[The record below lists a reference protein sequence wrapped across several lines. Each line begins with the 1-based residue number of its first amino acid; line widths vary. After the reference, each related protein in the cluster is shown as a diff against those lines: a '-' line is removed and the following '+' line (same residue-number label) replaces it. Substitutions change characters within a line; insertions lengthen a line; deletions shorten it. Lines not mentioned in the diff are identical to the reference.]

1 MASNVYKLYAIRF
14 FHSLIPAYVI
24 ERLFWEERGMTIPLV
39 VYTEIIF
46 AVTVLLAELPTGI
59 LADKWGRKPML
70 VLSAIIGCLEFLLLV
85 FATEFWHFALVIALT
100 AVGRASA
107 SGAEN
112 ALLYESLQLAGKESS
127 FEKVLGRLVALDIA
141 GTIAAA
147 LSGSLLAASFGFEL
161 NYWLSFASMTVCLA
175 VTLTLTEPDKR
186 AIASEEENV
195 GQSGEPEPGTMK
207 QYVMAS
213 LRFFRSHPGA
223 ALVVLSGMLIGA
235 AINFIDEFW
244 QLYLDRLGIPLLVF
258 GLFSSIMFLIRLPG
272 SLLAYKLRNR
282 FSYRTLIAV
291 SLLVSAA
298 GYIYLGAVRHESGIV
313 VLLLVCL
320 FAGMIEPL
328 AAGYLHHRIGSSSM
342 RATIDSFQSLA
353 LNAALAATGLG
364 FGYFSSRLDI
374 FGGFGFLG
382 AVCAVYA
389 GWFLIVSRRIND

>member
-46 AVTVLLAELPTGI
+46 AVIVLLAELPTGI

-107 SGAEN
+107 SGAEH
-112 ALLYESLQLAGKESS
+112 ALLYESLQLAGKKSS
-127 FEKVLGRLVALDIA
+127 FEKVLGRLAALDIA
-141 GTIAAA
+141 GTMVAA
-147 LSGSLLAASFGFEL
+147 LCGSLLAASFGFEL
-161 NYWLSFASMTVCLA
+161 NYWLSFSSMAVCLA
-175 VTLTLTEPDKR
+175 VTLMLAESDSS
-186 AIASEEENV
+186 AIDSEGEKA
-195 GQSGEPEPGTMK
+195 GQAAQTEPGTMK
-207 QYVMAS
+207 QYIAAS
-213 LRFFRSHPGA
+213 LQFFRAHPGA

-244 QLYLDRLGIPLLVF
+244 QLYLDRLGIPLLAF
-258 GLFSSIMFLIRLPG
+258 GLFSSIIFLIRLPG
-272 SLLAYKLRNR
+272 SLLAYKLKNR
-282 FSYRTLIAV
+282 FSYRTLITV

-298 GYIYLGAVRHESGIV
+298 GYIFLGAIRHESGIFAI
-313 VLLLVCL
+313 VLICL

-328 AAGYLHHRIGSSSM
+328 ATGYLHHRIGSSSM

-353 LNAALAATGLG
+353 LNAAMAATGLG
-364 FGYFSSRLDI
+364 FGYFSSLLDI

-382 AVCAVYA
+382 VVCAIYT
-389 GWFLIVSRRIND
+389 GWYLIVSRRISD